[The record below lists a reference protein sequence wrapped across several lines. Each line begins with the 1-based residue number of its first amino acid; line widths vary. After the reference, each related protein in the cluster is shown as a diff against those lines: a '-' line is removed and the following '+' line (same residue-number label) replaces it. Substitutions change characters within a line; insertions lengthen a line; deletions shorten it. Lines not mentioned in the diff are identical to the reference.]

1 MKAEDVLVIDD
12 SVIKGCPGAG
22 AGVLLVEGIEGAAP
36 PALLEE
42 VRLEAESG
50 LRARHAGR
58 DRAAL
63 AALPPF
69 PSYIAFYKRF
79 KKTYHVLL
87 QLESV
92 ALKQRSIASPGS
104 LVTAM
109 FMAEL
114 ESGLLSAGH
123 DPRTLALPLRLLTA
137 GGGESFETMNGE
149 VKQLKAGD
157 LHMADPGG
165 TVSSVIYGPDRRS
178 QLQPDT
184 PSVLYTTY
192 AVPGVADAA
201 LAEHLDILDSYV
213 QRLHPE
219 AVTVL
224 KSIFRAPPPR

>member
-1 MKAEDVLVIDD
+1 MKPEDVLVIDD
-12 SVIKGCPGAG
+12 GVTEGCPDAG
-22 AGVLLVEGIEGAAP
+22 AGVLLVEGIEAAAP

-42 VRLEAESG
+42 VRLQAESS
-50 LRARHAGR
+50 LRARYAGQ

-92 ALKQRSIASPGS
+92 ALKQRSIASPGG

-123 DPRTLALPLRLLTA
+123 DPRALTLPLRLLTA
-137 GGGESFETMNGE
+137 AGGEDFETMSGE

-157 LHMADPGG
+157 LHMADRDG
-165 TVSSVIYGPDRRS
+165 TVSSVIYGPDRRT

-184 PSVLYTTY
+184 ASVLYTTY
-192 AVPGVADAA
+192 AVPGVTDAE
-201 LAEHLDILDSYV
+201 LARHLDILESYV

-219 AVTVL
+219 AVTAL
-224 KSIFRAPPPR
+224 KGTFRAPPPR